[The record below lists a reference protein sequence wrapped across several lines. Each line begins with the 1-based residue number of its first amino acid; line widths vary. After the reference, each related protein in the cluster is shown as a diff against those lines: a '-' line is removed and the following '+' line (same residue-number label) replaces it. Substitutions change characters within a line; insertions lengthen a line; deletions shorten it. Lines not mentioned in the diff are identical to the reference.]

1 MVKSDAYS
9 NCSAKPP
16 DSNHKWLCQLL
27 GSVFLSIIS
36 YSVYAEQ
43 NPYGLPELGE
53 VSHNQVLT
61 SSKQFVDERKSESSR
76 SAQYLKQLTYRQ
88 LTESS
93 AVYLAPR
100 GVKLET
106 EYSDNMTTELVAE
119 GDGDITFTFKLS
131 F

>member
-27 GSVFLSIIS
+27 GSVFLSILS
-36 YSVYAEQ
+36 YSVFAEE
-43 NPYGLPELGE
+43 NPYDLPELGG
-53 VSHNQVLT
+53 VSHNQLLA
-61 SSKQFVDERKSESSR
+61 SDKHFSKGRKSESPP
-76 SAQYLKQLTYRQ
+76 ANYLKQLTYRQ

-100 GVKLET
+100 GIKLET
-106 EYSDNMTTELVAE
+106 EYSDNVTTELVAE
-119 GDGDITFTFKLS
+119 GDGDITFTFKMS

>member
-9 NCSAKPP
+9 YRSAKPSF
-16 DSNHKWLCQLL
+16 SNHKWLRQLL

-36 YSVYAEQ
+36 YSVSAEE
-43 NPYGLPELGE
+43 NPYDLPELGGI
-53 VSHNQVLT
+53 SHSHTFPNDKSFARGRNSK
-61 SSKQFVDERKSESSR
+61 SSPP
-76 SAQYLKQLTYRQ
+76 AHYLKQLTYRQ
-88 LTESS
+88 ITESS
-93 AVYLAPR
+93 AIYLAPR

-106 EYSDNMTTELVAE
+106 EYSDSMTTELVAE

>member
-16 DSNHKWLCQLL
+16 DAHHKWLYQLL

-36 YSVYAEQ
+36 YSVYAEE
-43 NPYGLPELGE
+43 NPYDLPELGGT
-53 VSHNQVLT
+53 SHNHRLPT
-61 SSKQFVDERKSESSR
+61 DKNFANGRKSEST
-76 SAQYLKQLTYRQ
+76 APANYLKQLTYRQ

-119 GDGDITFTFKLS
+119 GNGDITFTFKLS